1 LTANSQALPRTI
13 ASIQSNPGYQ
23 PNPADSVGALFP
35 LAGSKSVVVAS
46 NPVRSGQMLY
56 VYASAIPGTRLIGAS
71 IEVTDISGRSV
82 ARGRTNSRGLTRLK
96 GCSIDMGFME
106 KGFNASYTPWVS

>member
-1 LTANSQALPRTI
+1 M
-13 ASIQSNPGYQ
+13 
-23 PNPADSVGALFP
+23 
-35 LAGSKSVVVAS
+35 AS